1 MWFHFSCT
9 RNPHTEREVYTMR
22 TPRLRLLS
30 AILAV
35 ALFFTLLPV
44 SALAEG
50 GGSNANTG
58 LTIGIVGNL
67 NHWDESHSI
76 SMKEVSP
83 AVYEV
88 TIENKSYGVIN
99 GSVGFKFVKDN
110 SWTDSWGFGTV
121 SSGELYDAVY
131 GGDYIKIDP
140 GSDAE
145 ESTHNFI
152 IRLDLTNWNWNTQ
165 TGATFTVTVAAATS
179 KFYFDETT
187 ETITKY
193 NGTDTVVVIPPHNQ
207 QLACHKNRGRCIER

>member
-1 MWFHFSCT
+1 MRFHFSCT

-67 NHWDESHSI
+67 NHWVVSHSI

-88 TIENKSYGVIN
+88 TIENKSYGDIN
-99 GSVGFKFVKDN
+99 GSVGFLFVKDN
-110 SWTDSWGFGTV
+110 SLDNSWGFGTV
-121 SSGELYDAVY
+121 SSGELYDADY
-131 GGDYIKIDP
+131 GGDYIKID
-140 GSDAE
+140 A
-145 ESTHNFI
+145 
-152 IRLDLTNWNWNTQ
+152 RL
-165 TGATFTVTVAAATS
+165 
-179 KFYFDETT
+179 
-187 ETITKY
+187 
-193 NGTDTVVVIPPHNQ
+193 
-207 QLACHKNRGRCIER
+207 

>member
-1 MWFHFSCT
+1 MRFHFSCT

-30 AILAV
+30 ALLAV

-88 TIENKSYGVIN
+88 TFENKSYGDIN
-99 GSVGFKFVKDN
+99 GSVGFLFVKDN
-110 SWTDSWGFGTV
+110 KYDDVWGFGTV
-121 SSGELYDAVY
+121 SSGEL
-131 GGDYIKIDP
+131 
-140 GSDAE
+140 
-145 ESTHNFI
+145 
-152 IRLDLTNWNWNTQ
+152 
-165 TGATFTVTVAAATS
+165 
-179 KFYFDETT
+179 
-187 ETITKY
+187 
-193 NGTDTVVVIPPHNQ
+193 
-207 QLACHKNRGRCIER
+207 

>member
-1 MWFHFSCT
+1 MH
-9 RNPHTEREVYTMR
+9 

-30 AILAV
+30 ALLAV

-67 NHWDESHSI
+67 NHWVVSHSI

-88 TIENKSYGVIN
+88 TIENKSYGDIN

-110 SWTDSWGFGTV
+110 SWDNSWGFGTV
-121 SSGELYDAVY
+121 SSGELHDAFY

-152 IRLDLTNWNWNTQ
+152 IRLDLTNWNWNT
-165 TGATFTVTVAAATS
+165 
-179 KFYFDETT
+179 
-187 ETITKY
+187 
-193 NGTDTVVVIPPHNQ
+193 
-207 QLACHKNRGRCIER
+207 